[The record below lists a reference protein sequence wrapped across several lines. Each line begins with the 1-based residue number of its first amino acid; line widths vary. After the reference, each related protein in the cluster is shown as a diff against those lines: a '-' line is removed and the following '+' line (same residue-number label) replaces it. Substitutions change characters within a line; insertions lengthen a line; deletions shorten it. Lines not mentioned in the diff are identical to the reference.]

1 MQLTDLPSLFPLQ
14 LSEELDQV
22 VENSERTDEQ
32 EKETDGVQ
40 GPGVL
45 PGKWAERWG
54 GRAGKGCS
62 AVAAARGPSPGTLPA
77 GYLRKRRSPAA
88 ARPGVRSPVLPWFES
103 YPYLTSLGTEDVSG
117 PVSALF
123 CALLRATS

>member
-45 PGKWAERWG
+45 PGKWVQRWG
-54 GRAGKGCS
+54 GRAGKWCS
-62 AVAAARGPSPGTLPA
+62 AVAAARGPSPGALPA
-77 GYLRKRRSPAA
+77 GYLRKRSSPPAPC
-88 ARPGVRSPVLPWFES
+88 PGVRSPVLPQFES
-103 YPYLTSLGTEDVSG
+103 YPYLTSLGSENVSR
-117 PVSALF
+117 PVSVLF
-123 CALLRATS
+123 CALV